1 MPAEKFTWD
10 DMPAEQVTDTFSRK
24 MVVGKNEMLRWLEL
38 KPGCKVPEHSHENE
52 QISHVLKG
60 RLRFVVDGETIEVG
74 PGEILLIPPPRGA
87 LGRGPGRGDRPRLRY
102 FQPDP
107 LRLAGRVGRLSEE
120 IKFWSGTPGR
130 EVRGKP

>member
-60 RLRFVVDGETIEVG
+60 RLRFVVDEETIEVG
-74 PGEILLIPPPRGA
+74 PGEILLIPPLAAHSAEVLGEETVLDYDIFSPIRSDWLDGSDDYLRKSNFGA
-87 LGRGPGRGDRPRLRY
+87 E
-102 FQPDP
+102 P
-107 LRLAGRVGRLSEE
+107 LA
-120 IKFWSGTPGR
+120 
-130 EVRGKP
+130 VR

>member
-24 MVVGKNEMLRWLEL
+24 MVVGKNEMLRCLEL

-74 PGEILLIPPPRGA
+74 PGEILLIPPLA
-87 LGRGPGRGDRPRLRY
+87 AHSAEVLGEETVLDYDIFSPIRSDWLDGSDDYLR
-102 FQPDP
+102 
-107 LRLAGRVGRLSEE
+107 
-120 IKFWSGTPGR
+120 K
-130 EVRGKP
+130 